1 MSSKEEIN
9 QNYCW
14 QLAENTNES
23 PTPSTQI
30 RPFSASV
37 CCRPVSR
44 RSTPTTKTISSAMG
58 SPRPNRQS
66 IGNHSPLHVAA
77 IFARTARAAIG
88 SATGSDSGLIRDESV
103 RLFMNSDEV
112 FKAWEENMK
121 INPKEKE
128 INNGGQGVRKNA
140 SLHEKRNEAKNG
152 TKTMRSKKMQRTL
165 STNIISNEFEKE
177 DNEDEKESSMSP
189 AEIKKFRSLSQNQ
202 KIIINNDDAFT
213 DEKLGYNSSD
223 IIVGTALEIKKVS
236 LENDYKIIGGKIND
250 GKFGNNLVI
259 KNIIAE
265 HKQSRQQIALK
276 FFARPQTKLNNFL
289 REYKVSRFLCAHP
302 NIVDTF
308 DGCFETD
315 DESAFFFAQE
325 PIICNF
331 QTLRDLLNANPGGLG
346 ENATKAIIGKILAAL
361 EFIHSKCFVHRAIK
375 AENVLIGDPGK
386 FTRVKLTEFGKVQ
399 PVDSVIRHA
408 ELVGSYHPPELCER
422 VPNESYSVTKQ
433 TDIWAIGILI
443 AYCMKGKFP
452 WQKATIMC
460 KPFYEWDQWIKRK
473 AVQQPKYW
481 DSFPDKAMRMFK
493 HSLNPKPK
501 ERWDVKEIRKFI
513 EKERLSKNKNSS
525 DDAVYY
531 PDEGVGSKMLEI
543 NGKQSKKTSTIG
555 QWINNTLNTM
565 SEISEQVVSA
575 RDDD

>member
-23 PTPSTQI
+23 PTPSSTQI

-58 SPRPNRQS
+58 SPRSNRQS

-112 FKAWEENMK
+112 FKAWEENMR
-121 INPKEKE
+121 INPDEKE

-202 KIIINNDDAFT
+202 KIIINNDDTFT

-236 LENDYKIIGGKIND
+236 LENDYRIIGGKVIND

-276 FFARPQTKLNNFL
+276 FFARPQTKL
-289 REYKVSRFLCAHP
+289 
-302 NIVDTF
+302 
-308 DGCFETD
+308 TD

-325 PIICNF
+325 PIICNS

-346 ENATKAIIGKILAAL
+346 ENATKAIISKILAAL
-361 EFIHSKCFVHRAIK
+361 EFIHSKCLVHRAIK
-375 AENVLIGDPGK
+375 AENILIGDPGK

-399 PVDSVIRHA
+399 PVDSIIRHA

-531 PDEGVGSKMLEI
+531 PDEGIGSKMLEI

>member
-23 PTPSTQI
+23 PTPSSTQI

-58 SPRPNRQS
+58 SPRSNRQS

-112 FKAWEENMK
+112 FKAWEENMR
-121 INPKEKE
+121 INPDEKE

-202 KIIINNDDAFT
+202 KIIINNDDTFT

-236 LENDYKIIGGKIND
+236 LENDYRIIGGKVIND

-276 FFARPQTKLNNFL
+276 FFARPQTKL
-289 REYKVSRFLCAHP
+289 
-302 NIVDTF
+302 
-308 DGCFETD
+308 TD

-325 PIICNF
+325 PIICNS

-346 ENATKAIIGKILAAL
+346 ENATKAIISKILAAL
-361 EFIHSKCFVHRAIK
+361 EFIHSKCLVHRAIK
-375 AENVLIGDPGK
+375 AENILIGDPGK

-399 PVDSVIRHA
+399 PVDSIIRHA

-513 EKERLSKNKNSS
+513 EKERLSKIKILLM
-525 DDAVYY
+525 
-531 PDEGVGSKMLEI
+531 MLFI
-543 NGKQSKKTSTIG
+543 IQMKVLDQKC
-555 QWINNTLNTM
+555 
-565 SEISEQVVSA
+565 
-575 RDDD
+575 